1 MKKIIYTGV
10 LFAAI
15 MTLTGCYEFNRRQ
28 NELDAESKGKQIL
41 LEAESSKKAKI
52 EEAKASNESAKLD
65 AQTKLIRA
73 EANAKA
79 TLINAEAKA
88 KSIGIVSNAV
98 KNNPDYIK
106 YLMVDGMY
114 NHGKT
119 IYIPTEAGLP
129 ILERK

>member
-1 MKKIIYTGV
+1 MKRVIYTGA
-10 LFAAI
+10 LLALIAPI
-15 MTLTGCYEFNRRQ
+15 TGCYDFNRQQ

-73 EANAKA
+73 EANARA

-88 KSIGIVSNAV
+88 KAIVIVSNAV

-129 ILERK
+129 IIERK